1 MKSLKIK
8 SGWLPES
15 GLRMDASYHLGDGPI
30 SKVKLKKS
38 PFKMTT
44 LEAASDDIFK
54 GNIFKRCYV
63 NSPEKGYPFLSP
75 SDMMKADIN
84 GGKYVSK
91 KYTDTANL
99 LLKKGWILVSRSGTL
114 GNVVYTNDE
123 FEGMV
128 GSDDLI
134 RILPNNKNVLGGY
147 LYAYLASK
155 YGYALLTQS
164 SYGGVVKHIEPH
176 HIKELPI
183 PIFPDEKQREIH
195 NLILEA
201 SELRVEA
208 NRLLNE
214 AMLLFDKENDLKFD
228 KNILDQSENALK
240 IGFIVKKSDLFKT
253 TLKARNFSERA
264 AKIIEKW
271 NQRNGVILNEYL
283 EVPFQMGARASFK
296 RITSLNFKGSD
307 LISQGDIHKQNPKE
321 FKQVKVKKIREED
334 TAQRSSVIMP
344 CAGTLGENEIFTR
357 PLLVRNNFE
366 GKLLSEVIGT
376 FKCKNEI
383 DAAYLYIALSTKA
396 GFRVLRAMVYGTNL
410 LYPNWELLK
419 NIKVPMK
426 NELIK
431 ERIAIKVLEAFDKR
445 GDADLKENQAINL
458 IEKEIESWQE

>member
-44 LEAASDDIFK
+44 LEAASVDIFK

-176 HIKELPI
+176 HIKNLSI
-183 PIFPDEKQREIH
+183 PIMPDEKQKEIH
-195 NLILEA
+195 DLIVQA

-208 NRLLNE
+208 NGYLKE
-214 AMLLFDKENDLKFD
+214 AHN
-228 KNILDQSENALK
+228 
-240 IGFIVKKSDLFKT
+240 
-253 TLKARNFSERA
+253 
-264 AKIIEKW
+264 IIEKEIQFT
-271 NQRNGVILNEYL
+271 NSKFNCRVSINELMSSHQKRFEANYYAEGKKIISEIQKANHITLKDSCKTIFRPGIFKRHYVENGIEFLGGSDIVKSIPSSEKKLSIKKTSHLADMQVKENWILVTCGGTIGYSVIVNEYL
-283 EVPFQMGARASFK
+283 AGKTASQHIL
-296 RITSLNFKGSD
+296 RI
-307 LISQGDIHKQNPKE
+307 IAE
-321 FKQVKVKKIREED
+321 KIRPGYLFAFLSSD
-334 TAQRSSVIMP
+334 IGLKAIQSYTYGSVIP
-344 CAGTLGENEIFTR
+344 QIEPHHLERLPI
-357 PLLVRNNFE
+357 P
-366 GKLLSEVIGT
+366 
-376 FKCKNEI
+376 
-383 DAAYLYIALSTKA
+383 
-396 GFRVLRAMVYGTNL
+396 
-410 LYPNWELLK
+410 
-419 NIKVPMK
+419 
-426 NELIK
+426 LIK
-431 ERIAIKVLEAFDKR
+431 EETMECINDIIMKYKKKSGLAILLE
-445 GDADLKENQAINL
+445 LKAINL